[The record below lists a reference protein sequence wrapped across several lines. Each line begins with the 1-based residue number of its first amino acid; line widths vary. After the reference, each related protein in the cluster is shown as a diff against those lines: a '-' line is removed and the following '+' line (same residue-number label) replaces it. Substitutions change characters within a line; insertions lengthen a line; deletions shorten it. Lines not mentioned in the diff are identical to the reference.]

1 MKMPAERSLK
11 VLGFSQPTLILI
23 ANHVQGDF
31 WRVKKDI
38 FEHIKQVREEQKMV
52 GDKKG
57 AFVDTDSGYVHA
69 SFGHIDDE
77 RLKRFIT
84 RLANTSSKLL
94 DKTKATRLCLIL
106 PKDMARLLTKQLPL
120 ADQKKLIATKTKDL
134 TKQPFLEVINR
145 LRTHPYG
152 LR

>member
-1 MKMPAERSLK
+1 
-11 VLGFSQPTLILI
+11 
-23 ANHVQGDF
+23 
-31 WRVKKDI
+31 
-38 FEHIKQVREEQKMV
+38 MV

-134 TKQPFLEVINR
+134 TKQPFLTVILSSSFRKNIIAFFI
-145 LRTHPYG
+145 LPLYLISFVSWCCVLTSIAFIIISF
-152 LR
+152 